1 MAQKNGISSLS
12 GRAGILLSIV
22 GILTYFSGVLGI
34 TPRIFL
40 FAGLGMIILS
50 WIAYAIEEFA
60 PLA

>member
-1 MAQKNGISSLS
+1 MS

-40 FAGLGMIILS
+40 LAGLGMIILS